1 MLTRKY
7 FSCPPTVKTFS
18 PKNKNLTSDF
28 THQFAIDQVNF
39 CDLGQVFCVCKQTP
53 VIWFEVAALATFGI
67 YWYGV
72 LLMMLEIIFV
82 LA

>member
-1 MLTRKY
+1 MCK
-7 FSCPPTVKTFS
+7 V
-18 PKNKNLTSDF
+18 TSN
-28 THQFAIDQVNF
+28 IS
-39 CDLGQVFCVCKQTP
+39 
-53 VIWFEVAALATFGI
+53 EVAALATFGI